1 MAQRL
6 QVNTETIGSL
16 AADLGTI
23 RSTLESSASD
33 ADDLAG
39 MIPHARLA
47 GVVQDFSTKWERRRK
62 DLTDQVKALE
72 GKATTAADAF
82 QEVDDTQA
90 DGLESKMRSGGAS

>member
-16 AADLGTI
+16 AANLGTI

-47 GVVQDFSTKWERRRK
+47 DAVQDFSSKWERRRTE
-62 DLTDQVKALE
+62 LADQVKALE
-72 GKATTAADAF
+72 GKATAAADAF
-82 QEVDDTQA
+82 QDVDDTQA
-90 DGLESKMRSGGAS
+90 DGLESKMQGGGAS